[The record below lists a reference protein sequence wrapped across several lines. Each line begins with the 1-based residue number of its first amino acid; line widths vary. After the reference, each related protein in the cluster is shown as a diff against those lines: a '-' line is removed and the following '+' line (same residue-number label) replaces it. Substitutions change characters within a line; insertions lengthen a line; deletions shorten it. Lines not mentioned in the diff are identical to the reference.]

1 MIRKKIIINDLYWYI
16 KIVDLDISSVKFV
29 NVLLNIYMMKGYLL
43 WIGIVYINL
52 DVEKFRI
59 KLMKIFENVRWKN
72 FIL

>member
-1 MIRKKIIINDLYWYI
+1 MIRKKIKL
-16 KIVDLDISSVKFV
+16 VDLDISSVKFV

-59 KLMKIFENVRWKN
+59 KLMKIFENGWNDV
-72 FIL
+72 IL

>member
-1 MIRKKIIINDLYWYI
+1 
-16 KIVDLDISSVKFV
+16 
-29 NVLLNIYMMKGYLL
+29 MKGYLL

-72 FIL
+72 VIL